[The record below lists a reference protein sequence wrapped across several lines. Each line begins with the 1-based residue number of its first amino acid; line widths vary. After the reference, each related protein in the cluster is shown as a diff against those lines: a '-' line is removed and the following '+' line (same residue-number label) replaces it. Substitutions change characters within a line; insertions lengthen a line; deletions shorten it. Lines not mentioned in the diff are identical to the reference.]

1 MVLCYTQ
8 GQTGSKW
15 QSHTDCGSVHQATI
29 PRVPVPVLTLTTR
42 RSLASENPEFKYH
55 SFFSLYLQ
63 SSLFCSFTRFLT
75 CNYEGPILPLR
86 DTMRIRDD
94 ECKWL
99 VKPGM

>member
-8 GQTGSKW
+8 GQTGNKW
-15 QSHTDCGSVHQATI
+15 QSRTDCDSVHQATI
-29 PRVPVPVLTLTTR
+29 PRVTVPVLTLTTR
-42 RSLASENPEFKYH
+42 RSLASKNPEVKSH
-55 SFFSLYLQ
+55 SFLSLYLQ
-63 SSLFCSFTRFLT
+63 SRLLCSFTCFLT

-86 DTMRIRDD
+86 DAMRIRDD